1 MFTQK
6 WIFTICRPFISPT
19 HRKLMVGFS
28 WACFGEAVCNTE
40 ERGKDMSKRNMR
52 EKEAMRKNSLTFSIK

>member
-40 ERGKDMSKRNMR
+40 ERKKDMSKRNMR
-52 EKEAMRKNSLTFSIK
+52 EKET